1 MNNELYHWKYKSR
14 KKVNGK
20 WRYEYDTPKSSSNR
34 NTKVTLTD
42 NTGYKKTKVVN
53 SNGDQVRRSY
63 VTNKVPDAYKP
74 NLKKSSYAGK
84 NGYVNNEGIF
94 FSGNYESARKQSY
107 DWDIKQADS
116 KAKSQLKEQQYRSSV
131 KRHVDDVVKDAKRT
145 AKKVSDFSQKQID
158 KGKSWLI
165 KKLSK

>member
-1 MNNELYHWKYKSR
+1 MNNELNHWKYKSR

-20 WRYEYDTPKSSSNR
+20 WRYEYDTKKVSTNR
-34 NTKVTLTD
+34 S
-42 NTGYKKTKVVN
+42 G
-53 SNGDQVRRSY
+53 
-63 VTNKVPDAYKP
+63 VPEAYKP
-74 NLKKSSYAGK
+74 NLKKSTYAGR
-84 NGYVNNEGIF
+84 NGYINDKGLF
-94 FSGNYESARKQSY
+94 FAGDYESARKQSY
-107 DWDIKQADS
+107 EWDLKQADS

-131 KRHVDDVVKDAKRT
+131 KRHVDDVVKDAKKT